1 MSDKPLAVYTAIF
14 GNYDG
19 LIRQP
24 KIPDV
29 EYHCFTD
36 RPIKAHGWRI
46 HRIDPPYSD
55 PTRSARR
62 IKILVHEYLP
72 QYDYS
77 LWIDGN
83 YCITGD
89 ILSLLNQQL
98 SEHDMAVFDHNST
111 TIDNRDCVYEE
122 YQAIFDMGQ
131 RTGKFKD
138 DPEVMKKQIERYRL
152 EGYPPHNGLIFSAV
166 LLRRHH
172 APDVVKTMNRWWNE
186 IENGSRRDQLSF
198 NYSAW
203 KENFTYSSI
212 KVDLRDNEWFF
223 MIGIH
228 RPDYGAKMFRYRLR
242 RMLGLTRHPKNR
254 K

>member
-24 KIPDV
+24 KIPGV

-36 RPIKAHGWRI
+36 RPIKAHGWQI
-46 HRIDPPYSD
+46 HMIDPPCSD
-55 PTRSARR
+55 PTRSSRR
-62 IKILVHEYLP
+62 VKILAHEYLTEH
-72 QYDYS
+72 S
-77 LWIDGN
+77 LSIYVDGN
-83 YCITGD
+83 YLIVGD
-89 ILSLLNQQL
+89 ICSLVKQQL
-98 SEHDMAVFDHNST
+98 TNCNMAMFDHNA
-111 TIDNRDCVYEE
+111 TIVDNRDCVFDE
-122 YQAIFDMGQ
+122 YAAIVAMGK
-131 RTGKFKD
+131 RTGHFKD
-138 DPEVMKKQIERYRL
+138 DPAVMEKQIRRYRD
-152 EGYPPHNGLIFSAV
+152 EGYPTHNGLAFNAV
-166 LLRRHH
+166 LLRRHN

-203 KENFTYSSI
+203 KESFTYSSI

-242 RMLGLTRHPKNR
+242 RMLGLRQPKSR